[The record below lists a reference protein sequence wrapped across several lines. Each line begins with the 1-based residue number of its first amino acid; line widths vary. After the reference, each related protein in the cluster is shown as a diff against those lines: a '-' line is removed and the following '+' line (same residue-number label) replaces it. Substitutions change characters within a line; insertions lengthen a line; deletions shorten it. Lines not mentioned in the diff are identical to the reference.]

1 MKAQHKTMLMTA
13 LVTIVLIAAINNISA
28 MKTLKETINGKS
40 GWF

>member
-13 LVTIVLIAAINNISA
+13 LVTIVIIAAINNISA
-28 MKTLKETINGKS
+28 MQKLKETINGKS